1 MNLHIRNARI
11 IDPRSKRD
19 APGSIFTSGG
29 QIVALDTPPAGFVS
43 ERELDA
49 GGLIACPGL
58 VDVCAR
64 LREPGNEH
72 KATIA
77 SETRAAARGGITTLC
92 CPPDTDPVIDEPATV
107 ELIHRR
113 VEDTGLSTVVPLGA
127 LTQGLR
133 GEMLAEMGTLKDA
146 GCVGVSN
153 AWQAVGDTRVV
164 RRAFEYAATHDLAV
178 FIQAHDEWLA
188 KNGCAN
194 EGPVATRLGLPGVPV
209 AAETVALAQMLE
221 LVATTGVR
229 AHFSQLSAAR
239 SLELMQAARASG
251 LNVTADVSMSH
262 LHLSENDLLGFNSLC
277 HVRPPLRSVRDRDA
291 LRAGLRDGTISAV
304 CSDHQPHEPDA
315 KLAPFPS
322 TEPGIS
328 GLDTL
333 LSLALKLVQEGAVT
347 LPRMLES
354 LTSGPAEVLGIERGS
369 LSVGSR
375 ADLCL
380 FDAGV
385 EWEVNEASLLS
396 AGKNT
401 PFIGWPLPGRVR
413 AVLIAGHLHEF
424 PPEVSQSTA

>member
-1 MNLHIRNARI
+1 MNLHISNARI
-11 IDPRSKRD
+11 IDPRGKRD
-19 APGSIFTSGG
+19 ATGSIFTSGG
-29 QIVALDTPPAGFVS
+29 QIVALDTPPGEFVS
-43 ERELDA
+43 ERVYDA
-49 GGLIACPGL
+49 SGLIACPGL
-58 VDVCAR
+58 IDVCAR

-113 VEDTGLSTVVPLGA
+113 AEDSGLSAVLPLGA

-133 GEMLAEMGTLKDA
+133 GEMLAEMGALKDA

-153 AWQAVGDTRVV
+153 AWVAVNDTRVT

-178 FIQAHDEWLA
+178 FIQAHDEWLG

-194 EGPVATRLGLPGVPV
+194 EGPVATRLGLPGVP
-209 AAETVALAQMLE
+209 ASAETVALAQMLE
-221 LVATTGVR
+221 LVATSGVR

-239 SLELMQAARASG
+239 SLELMSTARASG
-251 LNVTADVSMSH
+251 LNVTADASMSH

-277 HVRPPLRSVRDRDA
+277 HVRPPLRSARDRDA
-291 LRAGLRDGTISAV
+291 LRAALRDGVLSAV

-315 KLAPFPS
+315 KLAPFAS

-333 LSLALKLVQEGAVT
+333 MSLALKLVQEGAVT
-347 LPRMLES
+347 LPRVLES
-354 LTSGPAEVLGIERGS
+354 LTSGPAEVLGVARGS

-375 ADLCL
+375 ADVCL
-380 FDAGV
+380 FDPDV
-385 EWEVNEASLLS
+385 EWEVSDESLLS
-396 AGKNT
+396 AGRNT
-401 PFIGWPLPGRVR
+401 PFFGWSLPGRVR
-413 AVLIAGHLHEF
+413 AVLIAGRLHEF
-424 PPEVSQSTA
+424 SP

>member
-1 MNLHIRNARI
+1 MNLHISNARI
-11 IDPRSKRD
+11 IDPASERD
-19 APGSIFTSGG
+19 APGSIYTSGG
-29 QIVALDTPPAGFVS
+29 RIVALDVAPVDFVS
-43 ERELDA
+43 ERDFDA
-49 GGLIACPGL
+49 SGLIACPGL
-58 VDVCAR
+58 IDVCAR
-64 LREPGNEH
+64 LREPGDEH

-113 VEDTGLSTVVPLGA
+113 AEDSGLSDIVPLGA

-153 AWQAVGDTRVV
+153 AWHAVSDTRVI

-178 FIQAHDEWLA
+178 FIQAHDAWLA

-229 AHFSQLSAAR
+229 AHFAQLSAAR
-239 SLELMQAARASG
+239 SLELMRAARASG
-251 LNVTADVSMSH
+251 LNVTADASMSH
-262 LHLSENDLLGFNSLC
+262 LHLSEIDLLGFNSLC
-277 HVRPPLRSVRDRDA
+277 HVRPPLRSLRDRDA
-291 LRAGLRDGTISAV
+291 LRAGLRDGVLSAV

-333 LSLALKLVQEGAVT
+333 LSLALRLVHEDAIS
-347 LPRMLES
+347 LPRMLAA
-354 LTSGPAEVLGIERGS
+354 LTSGPAQVLGVERGT

-375 ADLCL
+375 ADICV
-380 FDAGV
+380 FDPDA
-385 EWEVNEASLLS
+385 EWEVSEQSLLS
-396 AGKNT
+396 AGHNT
-401 PFIGWPLPGRVR
+401 PFLGWSLPGRVR
-413 AVLIAGHLHEF
+413 AVVIGGHLHEF
-424 PPEVSQSTA
+424 TR

>member
-11 IDPRSKRD
+11 IDPPSKRD
-19 APGSIFTSGG
+19 EQGSIFTSGG

-49 GGLIACPGL
+49 SGLIACPGL

-113 VEDTGLSTVVPLGA
+113 VEDTGLSAVVPLGA

-153 AWQAVGDTRVV
+153 AWQAVSDTRVM
-164 RRAFEYAATHDLAV
+164 RRAFEYAATHDLTV
-178 FIQAHDEWLA
+178 FIQAHDAWLG

-209 AAETVALAQMLE
+209 AAETVSLAQMLE
-221 LVATTGVR
+221 LAATTGVR

-239 SLELMQAARASG
+239 SLEMMQAARASG

-291 LRAGLRDGTISAV
+291 LRAALRDGVLSAV

-333 LSLALKLVQEGAVT
+333 LSLALKLVQDGAIT
-347 LPRMLES
+347 LPRVLES

-375 ADLCL
+375 ADVCL
-380 FDAGV
+380 FDASV
-385 EWEVNEASLLS
+385 EWEVSEASLLS

-401 PFIGWPLPGRVR
+401 PFMGWPLPGRVR

-424 PPEVSQSTA
+424 PA